1 MSKVDPKVILVNLSS
16 FFRFFDEDETRG
28 KIFGR
33 KIRGVAQSP
42 LEKRV
47 RATIM
52 DKRGVIRIS
61 RPFART
67 CSHLH
72 YAPAPLFMGIR
83 GQATYYADDGPR
95 NKNDKGPILL
105 FSLATVKTVDEERNK
120 KKKRRDCK
128 RRNERHLQESLR
140 RNSVCFYGID
150 KSESLRD
157 GQTISQIK
165 TCFFYGTI
173 FG

>member
-61 RPFART
+61 RPFTRT

-72 YAPAPLFMGIR
+72 YASAPLFMGTR

-95 NKNDKGPILL
+95 NKNDKGPIFL
-105 FSLATVKTVDEERNK
+105 FSPLWKRWMKRET
-120 KKKRRDCK
+120 KKRKK
-128 RRNERHLQESLR
+128 RLQTSKWET
-140 RNSVCFYGID
+140 FAGIV
-150 KSESLRD
+150 KEKLGLLLWNR
-157 GQTISQIK
+157 
-165 TCFFYGTI
+165 
-173 FG
+173 

>member
-61 RPFART
+61 RPRSREPVRIFIM
-67 CSHLH
+67 HLH
-72 YAPAPLFMGIR
+72 HCSWESVDR
-83 GQATYYADDGPR
+83 PR
-95 NKNDKGPILL
+95 IMQMTVQETKMTKGPFF
-105 FSLATVKTVDEERNK
+105 FSRLPPWKRWMKRET
-120 KKKRRDCK
+120 KKRKK
-128 RRNERHLQESLR
+128 RLQTSKWET
-140 RNSVCFYGID
+140 FAGIV
-150 KSESLRD
+150 KEKLGLLLWNR
-157 GQTISQIK
+157 
-165 TCFFYGTI
+165 
-173 FG
+173 

>member
-72 YAPAPLFMGIR
+72 YAPSPLFMGTR

-95 NKNDKGPILL
+95 NKNDKGPIFL
-105 FSLATVKTVDEERNK
+105 FSPLWKRWMKRET
-120 KKKRRDCK
+120 KKRKK
-128 RRNERHLQESLR
+128 RLQTSKWET
-140 RNSVCFYGID
+140 FAGIV
-150 KSESLRD
+150 KEKLGLLLWNR
-157 GQTISQIK
+157 
-165 TCFFYGTI
+165 
-173 FG
+173 